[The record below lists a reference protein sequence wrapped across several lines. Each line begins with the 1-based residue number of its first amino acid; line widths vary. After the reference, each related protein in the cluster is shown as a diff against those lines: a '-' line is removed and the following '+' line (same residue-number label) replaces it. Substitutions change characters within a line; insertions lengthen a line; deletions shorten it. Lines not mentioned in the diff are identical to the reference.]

1 MDFPASL
8 PKPVTSTDNLL
19 LGLGIKTIEVL
30 SVFDYFIE
38 LEGESAVA
46 ALLPDLALWRPLNLE
61 VWWSLHQSKTLI
73 LLVAV
78 FFQKSMWMKIR

>member
-46 ALLPDLALWRPLNLE
+46 ALLPDLAL
-61 VWWSLHQSKTLI
+61 
-73 LLVAV
+73 
-78 FFQKSMWMKIR
+78 